1 MITRSL
7 EIGSFFFA
15 SDNSARVEGVEI
27 ISNQYVS
34 TGYTMSRYYKQLII
48 QASRSIEAPPSGQ
61 SSTNIGC
68 EYKGKVITD
77 DPDFCIQHSNG
88 GLGVRSSAYGLWVIS
103 DTKKDGIIKITYSDG
118 GAGAWA
124 GGMTVLIIGIY

>member
-1 MITRSL
+1 M
-7 EIGSFFFA
+7 

-34 TGYTMSRYYKQLII
+34 TGYTMSRDYKQLII
-48 QASRSIEAPPSGQ
+48 QASRNIEAPPGGKT
-61 SSTNIGC
+61 STSIGC

-88 GLGVRSSAYGLWVIS
+88 GFDVRSSAYGLWVIS
-103 DTKKDGIIKITYSDG
+103 DAKKDDIIKITYSD
-118 GAGAWA
+118 ASVWA
-124 GGMTVLIIGIY
+124 GSMTVLIIGIY